1 MMGQPLPKK
10 IIAIVDDDESM
21 REGAKA
27 LVRSLG
33 YDARTFCTAEEFLAS
48 AGIDKTACL
57 ITDLN
62 MPGLSGIE
70 LRQRLVALGNPI
82 PTILITAYA
91 DPRSRALAAKV
102 GIVCYL
108 PKPFRDDELI
118 ECLREAM
125 SLGD

>member
-1 MMGQPLPKK
+1 MGQQLLKR
-10 IIAIVDDDESM
+10 IIAIIDDDESM
-21 REGAKA
+21 RDGAKA

-33 YDARTFCTAEEFLAS
+33 YDAHAFSSAEEFLAS
-48 AGIDKTACL
+48 PGIGNTGCL

-70 LRQRLVALGNPI
+70 LRRRLVASGNPI

-91 DPRSRALAAKV
+91 DERSRALAAKA
-102 GIVCYL
+102 GIICYL

-118 ECLREAM
+118 ECLRKAM
-125 SLGD
+125 SQED